1 MPPLSADPTCGVGV
15 AAQGLSL
22 FANFAYNDF
31 QSVAHE
37 MRSHC
42 SQIYS
47 TLRQPVP
54 FAYFHLLNL
63 MVIVNLLL
71 LAYGMAGLAP
81 PPVTIVCF
89 TISCIV
95 FIGLRDLGKGGAASR
110 HCQHRASS
118 PHPRSSSVRL
128 TSSCV
133 PSPPFRPQRP
143 NPTQSLRLWRLAPSA
158 VSMANP
164 FGDDEIDFNFETF
177 LAGSYTNALAIL
189 CDSHP
194 PMGAEL
200 PMELTNPLDEFQ
212 DTSSVR
218 LASTEEVAEER
229 KQRAIK
235 TKATFQKH
243 MSFAN
248 AEKLAAEWAAKKE
261 AEEKAAEAAR
271 AAELRSKMQ
280 AATKVQAM
288 LRGRTTRRVGSPP
301 SSPPEPSAQS
311 AAALETESAA
321 SGSGEMDLMFGEPG
335 ARGMPVWAGSP
346 ALIAAAP
353 SPAAISAPAATDPT
367 LAAAKSVLRL

>member
-1 MPPLSADPTCGVGV
+1 MVPLAAAARQPERAESGGGVPPLSADPTCGVGV

-133 PSPPFRPQRP
+133 PSPPFRPQLP
-143 NPTQSLRLWRLAPSA
+143 NPCAFGVSHPSRLHGQPLWRRR
-158 VSMANP
+158 
-164 FGDDEIDFNFETF
+164 D
-177 LAGSYTNALAIL
+177 
-189 CDSHP
+189 
-194 PMGAEL
+194 
-200 PMELTNPLDEFQ
+200 
-212 DTSSVR
+212 R
-218 LASTEEVAEER
+218 L
-229 KQRAIK
+229 Q
-235 TKATFQKH
+235 
-243 MSFAN
+243 
-248 AEKLAAEWAAKKE
+248 L
-261 AEEKAAEAAR
+261 
-271 AAELRSKMQ
+271 
-280 AATKVQAM
+280 
-288 LRGRTTRRVGSPP
+288 
-301 SSPPEPSAQS
+301 
-311 AAALETESAA
+311 
-321 SGSGEMDLMFGEPG
+321 
-335 ARGMPVWAGSP
+335 
-346 ALIAAAP
+346 
-353 SPAAISAPAATDPT
+353 
-367 LAAAKSVLRL
+367 